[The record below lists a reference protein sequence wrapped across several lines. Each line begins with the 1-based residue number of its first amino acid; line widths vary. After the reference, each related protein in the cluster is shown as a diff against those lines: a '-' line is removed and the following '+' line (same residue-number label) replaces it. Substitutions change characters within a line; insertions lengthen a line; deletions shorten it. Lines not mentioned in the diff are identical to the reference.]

1 MKDILEHI
9 RFAGSVLRAYPRYS
23 LPVLFFQ
30 FVAALLEGIGL
41 IALLPLLSLVLKQ
54 ETSNPLVAEFE
65 RFLTAAGLEPNLE
78 ILLIFIVALMF
89 LKATAM
95 WYAKSKVGYATAQV
109 GVDLRHRLIDAI
121 ATVQWPYY
129 VTKPTGALANSLTVE
144 AENASNTFFHA
155 ARLAADTVLVAV
167 YLALTLTT
175 AWHVSL
181 AAVVLGTLAA
191 LALHRFVQMSRATG
205 REQTNLMRSTASQLV
220 DRLNGFKALK
230 AMGQEAVLSRTLA
243 ADTDALKLVKR
254 REVFAKEGLAA
265 LQEPA
270 FVVALVVGLYGAI
283 TILNLDTGTLL
294 VLAIVLFRTLGRIGS
309 LQMTLQGIV
318 RTEAAYRAIESAI
331 TTAQAEAEI
340 LTGWRPATFEY
351 AIHCRDV
358 RFGYADSVLID
369 RPELEIKAGQ
379 FTALLGPSGAG
390 KTTIVDLI
398 AGLLRPWEGDVQ
410 IDGVPLAEID
420 IKKWR
425 ATIGYMPQEPILF
438 NDTLRANIVL
448 DDETLTDGDVEEA
461 IRNAGLG
468 DFVSSLADGLQT
480 SVGEKGSRFS
490 GGQRQRIA
498 LARALVRKPRLLILD
513 EATSS
518 LDSESEVAVL
528 ETVKKLK
535 GWTTILA
542 ISHQPAILNAAD
554 VVYRIKD
561 GQVRIDKSL
570 AA

>member
-1 MKDILEHI
+1 MDIFQHV
-9 RFAGSVLRAYPRYS
+9 RFAGSVLKAYPRYT

-41 IALLPLLSLVLKQ
+41 VALLPLISIVLNQ
-54 ETSNPLVAEFE
+54 ESSNPLVVKMEEF
-65 RFLTAAGLEPNLE
+65 LASAGMQPSLEA
-78 ILLIFIVALMF
+78 LLIFIVALF
-89 LKATAM
+89 CLKAGAM

-144 AENASNTFFHA
+144 AENASNTFFHS

-167 YLALTLTT
+167 YLALTFTT
-175 AWHVSL
+175 AWLFSL
-181 AAVVLGTLAA
+181 TTIVLGA
-191 LALHRFVQMSRATG
+191 LTALTLHRFVQMSRATG

-230 AMGQEAVLSRTLA
+230 AMGKEGVLSRALT
-243 ADTDALKLVKR
+243 ADTDALQQVKR
-254 REVFAKEGLAA
+254 REVFAKEGLVA

-270 FVVALVVGLYGAI
+270 FVGALVISLYGAI
-283 TILNLDTGTLL
+283 AILNLDSGTLL
-294 VLAIVLFRTLGRIGS
+294 VLAIVLFRALGRIGS

-318 RTEAAYRAIESAI
+318 RTEAAYRAIEAAI
-331 TTAQAEAEI
+331 AAAHSQAEV
-340 LTGWRPATFEY
+340 LTGWRPVQFERL
-351 AIHCRDV
+351 IHCRDV
-358 RFGYADSVLID
+358 RFGHADSVLID

-398 AGLLRPWEGDVQ
+398 AGLLRPWEGDVR
-410 IDGVPLAEID
+410 IDDVPLAEID
-420 IKKWR
+420 LKKWR

-448 DDETLTDGDVEEA
+448 DDETFTDTDVEEA
-461 IRNAGLG
+461 IRNAGLW
-468 DFVSSLADGLQT
+468 DYVSTLAEGLQT
-480 SVGEKGSRFS
+480 SVGETGLRFS

-518 LDSESEVAVL
+518 LDSESEIAVL
-528 ETVKKLK
+528 ETVQKLK

-542 ISHQPAILNAAD
+542 ISHQPAVQNAAD
-554 VVYRIKD
+554 VVYRIED
-561 GQVRIDKSL
+561 GRVYRDEGL

>member
-1 MKDILEHI
+1 MRDILKHL

-30 FVAALLEGIGL
+30 FVAALLEGVGL
-41 IALLPLLSLVLKQ
+41 IALLPLLSIVLNQ
-54 ETSNPLVAEFE
+54 ETSNPYIAEFE
-65 RFLTAAGLEPNLE
+65 QVLLAAGLRPNLE
-78 ILLIFIVALMF
+78 ILLSLIVGLML
-89 LKATAM
+89 LKAAAM
-95 WYAKSKVGYATAQV
+95 WYAKNKVGYATAQV

-121 ATVQWPYY
+121 AAVQWPYY

-155 ARLAADTVLVAV
+155 ARFAADVGLVAV

-181 AAVVLGTLAA
+181 AAVVLGAFAA
-191 LALHRFVQMSRATG
+191 LALHRFVQMSRETG
-205 REQTNLMRSTASQLV
+205 QEQTNLMRSTASQLV

-230 AMGQEAVLSRTLA
+230 AMGKEAVLSRALA
-243 ADTDALKLVKR
+243 DDTDALQQVKR

-270 FVVALVVGLYGAI
+270 FVFALVVGLYGAV
-283 TILNLDTGTLL
+283 TILNLDSGTLI
-294 VLAIVLFRTLGRIGS
+294 VLAIVLFRALGRIGS

-331 TTAQAEAEI
+331 AAAQAEAET
-340 LTGWRPATFEY
+340 LTGWRPAHFDRT
-351 AIHCRDV
+351 INCQSV
-358 RFGYADSVLID
+358 SFGYSDSAFIHHPD
-369 RPELEIKAGQ
+369 LEIRAGL

-398 AGLLRPWEGDVQ
+398 AGLLHPTDGDIR
-410 IDGVPLAEID
+410 IDDVPLAEINL
-420 IKKWR
+420 KEWR
-425 ATIGYMPQEPILF
+425 AMIGYMPQDPILF

-448 DDETLTDGDVEEA
+448 GDSNLTDADVEAA
-461 IRNAGLG
+461 IRSAGLQ
-468 DFVSSLADGLQT
+468 DYFSSLTEGLET
-480 SVGEKGSRFS
+480 PVGEKGMRFS

-518 LDSESEVAVL
+518 LDSESEIAIL
-528 ETVKKLK
+528 ETVRHLK
-535 GWTTILA
+535 GATTILA
-542 ISHQPAILNAAD
+542 ISHQPAVRGAAD
-554 VVYRIKD
+554 VIYRIED
-561 GQVRIDKSL
+561 GQVRLEKGL